1 MKDHK
6 LNNTDTAGK
15 DVSSVSVLDAD
26 EKLLDGSWK
35 LKFEGK
41 GSELFRI
48 IIENFFL
55 NLITLGIYYPW
66 AKARKLRY
74 YYSSTS
80 IINSDYQFRGTG
92 KEMFFGLAKA
102 LVVLFFLNFAY

>member
-15 DVSSVSVLDAD
+15 DASSVSVLDAD

-55 NLITLGIYYPW
+55 I
-66 AKARKLRY
+66 
-74 YYSSTS
+74 
-80 IINSDYQFRGTG
+80 
-92 KEMFFGLAKA
+92 
-102 LVVLFFLNFAY
+102 